1 MLHLLWNLSFAHI
14 SASKSG
20 FSVATPNDI
29 VDTHEFET
37 TPPNSPY
44 KFPSSISHSIK
55 LKRQSSLH
63 QNRNTQKYHQPQS
76 DLLHRQPHSAKHSP
90 NYDLIKQSSDPLHST
105 FVADSLTYSSNG
117 LKQQQQQMQ
126 SQSQSQSHQPPPPS
140 PQPQSQHRRQSIS
153 NEAASEISTATTTM
167 YCDSSTTDTS
177 RPSSSDRRRQVMNIT
192 SNPSYQVNNQFF
204 TLHTNI
210 SIM

>member
-1 MLHLLWNLSFAHI
+1 MLHLFRNLSCAHI

-63 QNRNTQKYHQPQS
+63 QKRNTQKYHQPQS
-76 DLLHRQPHSAKHSP
+76 ELLNRQPHSAKHSP

-105 FVADSLTYSSNG
+105 FVADSLLMYSSNG
-117 LKQQQQQMQ
+117 LKHQQQQMQ
-126 SQSQSQSHQPPPPS
+126 SQSQQPPPPS
-140 PQPQSQHRRQSIS
+140 PQPQHRRQSIS
-153 NEAASEISTATTTM
+153 NEAASEISTATTAM
-167 YCDSSTTDTS
+167 CCDSSTTDSS

-192 SNPSYQVNNQFF
+192 SNPSYQVNTQFF
-204 TLHTNI
+204 TLYT
-210 SIM
+210 

>member
-1 MLHLLWNLSFAHI
+1 M
-14 SASKSG
+14 
-20 FSVATPNDI
+20 
-29 VDTHEFET
+29 
-37 TPPNSPY
+37 
-44 KFPSSISHSIK
+44 
-55 LKRQSSLH
+55 H

-76 DLLHRQPHSAKHSP
+76 DSLHRQPHSAKHSP

-105 FVADSLTYSSNG
+105 FVADSLLTYSSNG

-126 SQSQSQSHQPPPPS
+126 SQSQSQQPPSPS

-153 NEAASEISTATTTM
+153 NEAASEISTATTAM
-167 YCDSSTTDTS
+167 CCDSSTTDTS

-204 TLHTNI
+204 AIYINI
-210 SIM
+210 CIM

>member
-126 SQSQSQSHQPPPPS
+126 SQSQSQQPPPPS

-153 NEAASEISTATTTM
+153 NEAASEISTATTAM

-204 TLHTNI
+204 TLCTNI